1 MMRQIEALGA
11 SISWAHHYLYVAD
24 LNVFDDIL
32 LAVVFDGLAILTLLD
47 LLAVFD
53 TVDQATLLRR
63 LNESNGYSGVIMN

>member
-1 MMRQIEALGA
+1 M
-11 SISWAHHYLYVAD
+11 
-24 LNVFDDIL
+24 FDDIL